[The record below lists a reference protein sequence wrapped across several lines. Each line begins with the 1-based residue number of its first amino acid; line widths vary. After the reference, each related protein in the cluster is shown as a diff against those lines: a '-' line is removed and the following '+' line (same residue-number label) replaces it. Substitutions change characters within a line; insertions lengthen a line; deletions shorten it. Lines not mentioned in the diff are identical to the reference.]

1 MSKSEILMDF
11 CMIPALL
18 IVNFC
23 FGNVLHPGIMLAV
36 GIILI
41 IKGGDVFVDAATWIA
56 EVSGI
61 PKLIVGATVVS
72 LATTLPELLV
82 SAMAAGE
89 GKVDMAIGNAIGSV
103 TANLGLIM
111 AIGIIC
117 IPAVI
122 KRKDYLLKTIL
133 MLGGAIVIVVVG
145 SFAKAGKIEGIGT
158 VTSIILIVIFVIAMT
173 DNIRSAV
180 KAVKSGSEEKLG
192 PEAKTKTVI
201 ISNIFKF
208 VLGALAIVFGADL
221 LVDNGSAIAKMIGIE
236 ERVISVTIIAI
247 GTSLPE
253 LVTTITAVIKKQS
266 SLGVGNIIGANIMDL
281 TFIMP
286 ICNLISG
293 KPLPVSESVALI
305 DFPACLVVGCAAVI
319 PMLIT
324 KKFTRTQGFV
334 MLALY
339 ILYMVFTVLGVDK
352 LATMFS

>member
-1 MSKSEILMDF
+1 MKKSEILIDF
-11 CMIPALL
+11 CLIPALL

-23 FGNVLHPGIMLAV
+23 LGGSLPAIVMLIV
-36 GIILI
+36 GIVLI
-41 IKGGDVFVDAATWIA
+41 VKGGDVFVDAATWIA

-72 LATTLPELLV
+72 MATTLPELLV

-103 TANLGLIM
+103 TANIGLIM

-117 IPAVI
+117 IPAAV
-122 KRKDYLLKTIL
+122 KRKDYLVKSLL
-133 MLGGAIVIVVVG
+133 MLGSAIVIVVVG
-145 SFAKAGKIEGIGT
+145 SFAKAGKIDGIGT
-158 VTSIILIVIFVIAMT
+158 VTSILLIIIFVIAMT
-173 DNIRSAV
+173 DNIVAAV
-180 KAVKSGSEEKLG
+180 KAVKKGSEDKLG
-192 PEAKTKTVI
+192 PEAKTPVVI
-201 ISNIFKF
+201 VSNIIKF
-208 VLGALAIVFGADL
+208 ILGAVSIVFGADL
-221 LVDNGSAIAKMIGIE
+221 LVDNGSIIAADLGIE
-236 ERVISVTIIAI
+236 ERVISVTVIAI

-293 KPLPVSESVALI
+293 KPLPVADSVAMI
-305 DFPACLVVGCAAVI
+305 DFPACLVVGIVAVL

-324 KKFTRTQGFV
+324 KKFTRTQGV
-334 MLALY
+334 ILLLLY
-339 ILYMVFTVLGVDK
+339 SVYVVLTVLGVDK
-352 LATMFS
+352 LASMF

>member
-72 LATTLPELLV
+72 FATTLPELLV

-89 GKVDMAIGNAIGSV
+89 EKVDMAIGNAIGSV

-133 MLGGAIVIVVVG
+133 MLGAAVVIVVVG

-293 KPLPVSESVALI
+293 EPLPVKESVALI
-305 DFPACLVVGCAAVI
+305 DFPACLVIGCVAVI

-324 KKFTRTQGFV
+324 KKFTRVQGLG

-339 ILYMVFTVLGVDK
+339 IVYMVLTVLGV
-352 LATMFS
+352 ATLKSMFS